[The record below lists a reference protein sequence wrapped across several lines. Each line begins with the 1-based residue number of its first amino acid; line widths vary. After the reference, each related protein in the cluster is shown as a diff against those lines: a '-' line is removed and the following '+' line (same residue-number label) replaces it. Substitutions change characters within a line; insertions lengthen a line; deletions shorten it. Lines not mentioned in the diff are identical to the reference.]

1 MNRKERQ
8 KIITRKTIYILIDVL
23 IIFGSFLLFVWIKP
37 ATKRFYI
44 PTYITPLFFFETVWV
59 LVSLFISK
67 YDFHKARKVKDVIV
81 PIIIANVTITA
92 VVITLIYSFGAFS
105 YSRLIVYGTILLT
118 TLLEIFISYFYF
130 SYKKPVIVPDFEE
143 ISPGR
148 PVIFTT
154 DQTLALDQE
163 ELAKQIENREQVKK
177 IIIQESGEEVYKFIS
192 EYADVGHPQSL
203 LVSTRNKFNI
213 EKLPAEKYF
222 SIINLHRVN
231 DFGRINKFFET
242 VNDKLPMGGQFI
254 GNAETYMLRKE
265 KILKKYPVIINRIIY
280 FFDFVFTRVIPKL
293 PVTKNIYFYITLGQ
307 NRVVSR
313 AETLGRLYSCGFEV
327 AEERFLNNMLYFVA
341 RKVKKPAYDLNPTYG
356 PFVRL
361 RRMGKGG
368 KIIGVYKLR
377 TMHAYSEYLQ
387 EYVYEKHKLGEGG
400 KFKNDFRVTALGR
413 LLRKFWLDE
422 LPMFINLL
430 KGEMKLV
437 GVRPIS
443 RHYYNLY
450 SEELKEKRILHKPGL
465 IPPFYV
471 DLPKTLEE
479 IMASELKYLNAYEK
493 NPFSTDLKY
502 FFRAFF
508 NIVFRNARS
517 K

>member
-1 MNRKERQ
+1 M
-8 KIITRKTIYILIDVL
+8 IVFI
-23 IIFGSFLLFVWIKP
+23 SFLFFAWIKP

-44 PTYITPLFFFETVWV
+44 PVYFNPLLFFESVWV

-67 YDFHKARKVKDVIV
+67 YDLQKARRVKDVLV
-81 PIIIANVTITA
+81 PIIIANITITA
-92 VVITLIYSFGAFS
+92 VIITLIYSFGAFS
-105 YSRLIVYGTILLT
+105 YSRLIVFGTIFFT
-118 TLLEIFISYFYF
+118 TIIEIILSYLYF
-130 SYKKPVIVPDFEE
+130 SYKKPVDVPEYEE
-143 ISPGR
+143 IATKR
-148 PVIFTT
+148 PILFAT
-154 DQTLALDQE
+154 DEIMAFDKE
-163 ELAKQIENREQVKK
+163 ELTELIESREQIKK
-177 IIIQESGEEVYKFIS
+177 IIIQETSEKVYDFIS
-192 EYADVGHPQSL
+192 TFADVGHPRNL

-213 EKLPAEKYF
+213 EKLADEKYH

-242 VNDKLPMGGQFI
+242 VNHKLPEGGIFI
-254 GNAETYMLRKE
+254 GNAETYALRRE
-265 KILKKYPVIINRIIY
+265 KILKKYPVIINRIVY
-280 FFDFVFTRVIPKL
+280 FFDLLFTRIIPKL

-307 NRVVSR
+307 NRAISR

-327 AEERFLNNMLYFVA
+327 AEERFIKNMLYFVA
-341 RKVKKPAYDLNPTYG
+341 RKVKEPAYDLNPTYG

-361 RRMGKGG
+361 KRMGKGG
-368 KIIGVYKLR
+368 KIIEVYKLR

-387 EYVYEKHKLGEGG
+387 EYVYEKFKLEEGG
-400 KFKNDFRVTALGR
+400 KFKNDFRVTALGK

-422 LPMFINLL
+422 LPMLINLL

-443 RHYYNLY
+443 RHYFNLY
-450 SEELKEKRILHKPGL
+450 SEELKKKRILYKPGL

-479 IMASELKYLNAYEK
+479 IIASELKYLEAYEK
-493 NPFSTDLKY
+493 NPFKTDLKY
-502 FFRAFF
+502 FFSAIF
-508 NIVFRNARS
+508 NIFFKKARS